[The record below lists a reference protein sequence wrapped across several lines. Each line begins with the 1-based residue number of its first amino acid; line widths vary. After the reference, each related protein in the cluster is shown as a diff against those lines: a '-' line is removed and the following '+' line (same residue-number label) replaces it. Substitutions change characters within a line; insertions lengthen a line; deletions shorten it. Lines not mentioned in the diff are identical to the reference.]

1 MSEHFRKAEPQRGTL
16 GMTQNYEDPIVDS
29 LIENTWKLLWYSNY
43 IVYYITPIQIKQII
57 SLNNHK
63 VLTPD
68 PWGIIPGD
76 NPLSPMGPAEATWAF
91 AFWSSPKM
99 WRRSMACFFI
109 SVVQLGCHFPSGT
122 APQGDVGVIES
133 LLTSA
138 PLSGPSG
145 LEWVCFFFII
155 CIFPPKKANLIPSRN
170 TSNRSWNVLDLI
182 LGAHIGDVQCK
193 GLWPMMT
200 HASFASREPLR
211 L

>member
-68 PWGIIPGD
+68 PWVSSQVTT
-76 NPLSPMGPAEATWAF
+76 PLVLWALPRQLGLLLFGPARKCDVARW
-91 AFWSSPKM
+91 PV
-99 WRRSMACFFI
+99 FFI

-145 LEWVCFFFII
+145 LEWVCFFFLLYAYS
-155 CIFPPKKANLIPSRN
+155 PQKKL
-170 TSNRSWNVLDLI
+170 T
-182 LGAHIGDVQCK
+182 
-193 GLWPMMT
+193 
-200 HASFASREPLR
+200 
-211 L
+211 